1 MSRHVNGLVVASAA
15 IAIVITLHAFTG
27 AAPQN
32 LTGTT
37 LAPLQDAESLFD
49 GVIEHFGGGN
59 KRPVKAVIERVTVTE
74 DTPRRLVV
82 TVTYSG
88 LAEATLSGEVRTSDR
103 RTLGF
108 IEAQPVALTEPNG
121 QATIAF
127 ELRGS
132 REREVRSQST
142 SLRIVATQRGR
153 GIPIV
158 SRNFM
163 LYKDWTATAGPGNVV
178 LNVIP
183 KPIGTAARLGAQPDY
198 AAPPKIAVPMGVML
212 AKPVAATATLSR
224 TTATRQRAN
233 LNTQVLAAQTKVA
246 TAQLTPSMT
255 LKRIENFHFGV
266 KAEDVQK
273 GAQGPSAAPI
283 ELLEGL
289 RTEDINLNPA
299 QLFSIATS
307 IYPDKNPNSGVFYY
321 HPRSYHLEWTPENG
335 HGMRILYGAAAGD
348 AAGAVLMATR
358 LQSGMDASEVQIATE
373 LLNAYRRRYP
383 QTVFTALR
391 PLPLDK
397 DGVDVSIGSVLGQYA
412 IPKEKIAI
420 TALSDVLGEIEVSWV
435 TDPVTKENL
444 QLALMQ
450 DIGVNGD
457 VSFTATGGMLAPQVP
472 IAIQIADRDSFGRG
486 RWSRTE
492 GYRNITPYP
501 IRLRYLHAL
510 IIDPRNNLP
519 ILYSWS
525 LDNIEVPP
533 QARVAWDAARVPAWI
548 DTEAKRVWVDYSVV
562 DSCEPCDKQ
571 VLDGITGGVT
581 SIAAEQITFHTIT
594 PLADTGGYE
603 ISAQVRSKYFDPKD
617 RAELRKSIVLKAD
630 SQDFILKPIYNVS
643 RGAGEPLFEYLL
655 ELAMPDGTIHT
666 GTTWIPSDN
675 LRVLIGRAQLETSL
689 GKLPGRTP

>member
-1 MSRHVNGLVVASAA
+1 MRRHVNTLTVASAA
-15 IAIVITLHAFTG
+15 LLAATALHTWTS
-27 AAPQN
+27 AAPQS
-32 LTGTT
+32 LTGST

-49 GVIEHFGGGN
+49 GLLEHLGGGG
-59 KRPVKAVIERVTVTE
+59 KRPGKAAIERVTVTE

-88 LAEATLSGEVRTSDR
+88 LAEATLSGDVRTADR
-103 RTLGF
+103 RTLED
-108 IEAQPVALTEPNG
+108 IEAQPQKLTDANG
-121 QATIAF
+121 QATLAF

-132 REREVRSQST
+132 QERETRGQST
-142 SLRIVATQRGR
+142 SLRIVAMQKGR

-158 SRNFM
+158 SRNFV
-163 LYKDWTATAGPGNVV
+163 LYKDWAANPGPGNIVLHVV
-178 LNVIP
+178 AR
-183 KPIGTAARLGAQPDY
+183 PIGTAARLGPHPDY
-198 AAPPKIAVPMGVML
+198 AAPPRIAVPMGVMI
-212 AKPVAATATLSR
+212 AKPVSAAVVSSAAVSPGVSS
-224 TTATRQRAN
+224 AAPRA
-233 LNTQVLAAQTKVA
+233 
-246 TAQLTPSMT
+246 S
-255 LKRIENFHFGV
+255 LKRLENFSFGV
-266 KAEDVQK
+266 KAEDIQK

-289 RTEDINLNPA
+289 RTEDIALNPA
-299 QLFSIATS
+299 RLFSIATS

-348 AAGAVLMATR
+348 DAAGAVLMATR
-358 LQSGMDASEVQIATE
+358 LQSGMDASDVQIATE

-383 QTVFTALR
+383 ATVFTALR

-397 DGVDVSIGSVLGQYA
+397 DGVDVSIGAVLGQYA

-435 TDPVTKENL
+435 TDPVTKENI

-486 RWSRTE
+486 RWSRAD
-492 GYRNITPYP
+492 GYRNVTPYP

-519 ILYSWS
+519 ILYTWS
-525 LDNIEVPP
+525 LDNVEVPP

-548 DTEAKRVWVDYSVV
+548 DTEAKRVWVDYTVV
-562 DSCEPCDKQ
+562 DSCEACDRQ

-594 PLADTGGYE
+594 PLADVGGYE

-630 SQDFILKPIYNVS
+630 NQDFILKPIYNVS
-643 RGAGEPLFEYLL
+643 RPAGEPLFEYLL

-666 GTTWIPSDN
+666 GTTWIPTDN
-675 LRVLIGRAQLETSL
+675 LRVLIGRAQLEKSI
-689 GKLPGRTP
+689 GQLPRRAP